1 MDSKENRSYR
11 TIFLLSIA
19 VVAMMFI
26 MSGYVW
32 YQISGD
38 AGEQGE
44 SAGKFLT
51 VFAVPILI
59 AVTVGLLPLFARIE
73 PRQRHIAQSHK
84 ALTTIWATLLIY
96 FLIVH
101 TVLLLDNLGYAPS
114 IATYWPILVGL
125 VAMVMGNYLGKISSN
140 HFAGF
145 RTPWTLSSELSWN
158 KTHRLGGKLLFLL
171 GLALIAGSI
180 IVSGEFWSYFILFAS
195 LLWVVVLAI
204 YSYFIWKSDP
214 DRTRTKP
221 SSTA

>member
-11 TIFLLSIA
+11 TIFLLSVA

-32 YQISGD
+32 YQISGE

-44 SAGKFLT
+44 STGKFLT
-51 VFAVPILI
+51 VFAVPILM
-59 AVTVGLLPLFARIE
+59 AVTVGVLPLFARIE

-84 ALTTIWATLLIY
+84 ALATIWATLLGY
-96 FLIVH
+96 LLIVH
-101 TVLLLDNLGYAPS
+101 SVLLLANLGRAPS
-114 IATYWPILVGL
+114 IATYWPILAGL
-125 VAMVMGNYLGKISSN
+125 VAMVMGNYLGKIRSN

-214 DRTRTKP
+214 DRTRT
-221 SSTA
+221 

>member
-1 MDSKENRSYR
+1 MESKEKRSYR

-19 VVAMMFI
+19 VVAMLFI

-32 YQISGD
+32 NQISGG
-38 AGEQGE
+38 AGEQGD

-51 VFAVPILI
+51 IFGVPILV
-59 AVTVGLLPLFARIE
+59 AVTVGVLPLFARIE

-84 ALTTIWATLLIY
+84 ALTTIWATLLGY

-101 TVLLLDNLGYAPS
+101 TVLLFANLGRAPG
-114 IATYWPILVGL
+114 IATYWPILAGL
-125 VAMVMGNYLGKISSN
+125 VAMVMGNYLGKIRSN

-180 IVSGEFWSYFILFAS
+180 FVSGEFWSYFILFAS
-195 LLWVVVLAI
+195 LLWVAVLAI

-214 DRTRTKP
+214 DRTP
-221 SSTA
+221 IA